1 MTDSPNSPTPEQVW
15 DYAVDLLKT
24 GENDTAQNGFLH
36 WALLLDE
43 SAQAAW
49 LKQIPTELHSTIENI
64 LETANTILKHPNDAA
79 NTWERLGTTW
89 TADDRPDWAHDCF
102 HNATQAAPD
111 SAVARYHLG
120 VSHFGRASVAEAQSC
135 FEQATK
141 LDPNHA
147 VSHYNLGLCHH
158 ANGADEAAQQ
168 AYENALKL
176 EPGHRFAGNN
186 LANRHMGRL
195 ELDQAKVQLDS
206 VIKQH
211 PDHPPT
217 RRNRAQVLLLQ
228 GDFERG
234 WSDFSF
240 RFRTDTRQQYSA
252 ETLWR
257 GEPIQD
263 KQLLVHFEQGLGDTI
278 MFSRFLPQLKERCD
292 RLTFS
297 CQKPLASIL
306 KNSFPQLEIVT
317 EAKAPDSFDF
327 HLPLLNLGE
336 RLGLNSESQFHS
348 EPYLKPDKVAA
359 LPDNGQPKVGL
370 VWAGNPNHKS
380 DGSRSIPWE
389 QFKTIVEVQRVD
401 FFNLQVGPRALDCGD
416 ELIPLQNRIADF
428 SDTAAII
435 NELDLVITVDTA
447 VAHLAGALG
456 KPTWILIAAL
466 PDWRWMM
473 GRSDTP
479 WYSTAKL
486 YRASTET
493 RWSATLAEVKNQL
506 PRQLGLS

>member
-1 MTDSPNSPTPEQVW
+1 M
-15 DYAVDLLKT
+15 A
-24 GENDTAQNGFLH
+24 
-36 WALLLDE
+36 
-43 SAQAAW
+43 
-49 LKQIPTELHSTIENI
+49 
-64 LETANTILKHPNDAA
+64 
-79 NTWERLGTTW
+79 RL
-89 TADDRPDWAHDCF
+89 
-102 HNATQAAPD
+102 Q
-111 SAVARYHLG
+111 
-120 VSHFGRASVAEAQSC
+120 
-135 FEQATK
+135 
-141 LDPNHA
+141 
-147 VSHYNLGLCHH
+147 
-158 ANGADEAAQQ
+158 
-168 AYENALKL
+168 
-176 EPGHRFAGNN
+176 
-186 LANRHMGRL
+186 
-195 ELDQAKVQLDS
+195 LDQAKAQLDS
-206 VIKQH
+206 VIEQH

-228 GDFERG
+228 GDFGRG

-240 RFRTDTRQQYSA
+240 RFHTDTRQQSSA
-252 ETLWR
+252 DTLWR
-257 GEPIQD
+257 GEPIHD
-263 KQLLVHFEQGLGDTI
+263 KHLLVHFEQGLGDTI
-278 MFSRFLPQLKERCD
+278 MFSRFLPQLKKRCGK
-292 RLTFS
+292 LTFS

-306 KNSFPQLEIVT
+306 KKSFPQLEIVT
-317 EAKAPDSFDF
+317 EAEAPDSFDF

-336 RLGLNSESQFHS
+336 RLSLNSESQFHS
-348 EPYLKPDKVAA
+348 EPYL
-359 LPDNGQPKVGL
+359 NQPKVGL

-389 QFKTIVEVQRVD
+389 QFKTIVKIQGVD
-401 FFNLQVGPRALDCGD
+401 FFNLQGGPRALDCGD

-473 GRSDTP
+473 DRSDTP

-493 RWSATLAEVKNQL
+493 GWSATLAEVKNQL